1 MKRPTCH
8 QHHISSRREP
18 AVPEA
23 ASVVRWEWANLWIL
37 AVHQI
42 FFRLGWLF
50 KTETVVIP
58 ALVDFVAGPA
68 WVRGW
73 LPVLS
78 RLGQSLPPLL
88 FCSKFCGTP
97 LFKWGV
103 AFWTGTMSGIFL
115 LAVGLWTSKERFPPV
130 WVCPAILAL
139 YFAFFVAN
147 GFYQVFFGSL
157 QGKLI
162 RPERRGLLLQLST
175 FLGTIPAV
183 ILGWVLL
190 RKWFANP
197 EVGFGYIFLAAALG
211 FALSAMC
218 CLFAWEPK
226 SPRSSGEGE
235 VAATLSWWAALV
247 QDANLRRLLLICLF
261 ASAGW
266 MLTPHYQA
274 FGRARFEATA
284 THLTYWVITQSIAVG
299 VFSLVA
305 GPLADRRG
313 NRLAMRILIF
323 GSAASPLF
331 ALGITSLPS
340 SWAGTWY
347 WLVYLPLGLAPLV
360 TRVILNYALELCEP
374 AFHPTYQSIANL
386 GLALPLVFSPLFG
399 WMIDVT
405 SFELVFTLA
414 AVSVLFAGCMTFR
427 LAEPRFR
434 VIGSSLPG
442 AQAGM
447 PE

>member
-1 MKRPTCH
+1 MKLLRCDRPQVTLEEN
-8 QHHISSRREP
+8 RL
-18 AVPEA
+18 PETP
-23 ASVVRWEWANLWIL
+23 SVVRWERVNLWLL

-58 ALVDFVAGPA
+58 ALVDYIAGPA

-88 FCSKFCGTP
+88 FCSKFCKISR
-97 LFKWGV
+97 FKWWVAGCTAGMAGV
-103 AFWTGTMSGIFL
+103 FC
-115 LAVGLWTSKERFPPV
+115 LAMGLWISKEQCPPA
-130 WVCPAILAL
+130 WVCPGILGL

-183 ILGWVLL
+183 VLGWFLL
-190 RKWFANP
+190 RKWFADP
-197 EVGFGYIFLAAALG
+197 EVGFGYIFLAAAVG
-211 FALSAMC
+211 FALSA
-218 CLFAWEPK
+218 LVSLATREPAN
-226 SPRSSGEGE
+226 SRSCGPGETSGNF
-235 VAATLSWWAALV
+235 SWSAALA
-247 QDANLRRLLLICLF
+247 QDANLRWLLIICLF
-261 ASAGW
+261 ASAAW

-274 FGRARFEATA
+274 FGRARFEATP
-284 THLTYWVITQSIAVG
+284 THLTLWVITQSIAVG

-323 GSAASPLF
+323 GSAASPLC
-331 ALGITSLPS
+331 ALAVTSLPS
-340 SWAGTWY
+340 SWAGSWY

-405 SFELVFTLA
+405 SFETVFTLA
-414 AVSVLFAGCMTFR
+414 ALSVLLAGCLTFR

-434 VIGSSLPG
+434 GLGTSLPSP
-442 AQAGM
+442 QAGM

>member
-1 MKRPTCH
+1 MKRSTCDQRPEH
-8 QHHISSRREP
+8 LQEFGIPEP
-18 AVPEA
+18 PL
-23 ASVVRWEWANLWIL
+23 VVSWDRGNLWLL
-37 AVHQI
+37 AIHQI

-58 ALVDFVAGPA
+58 ALVDYVAGPA

-88 FCSKFCGTP
+88 FCSKFSGISR
-97 LFKWGV
+97 FKWWV
-103 AFWTGTMSGIFL
+103 AYCTGAMSGVFL
-115 LAVGLWTSKERFPPV
+115 LAVLLWISKEQWPPA
-130 WVCPAILAL
+130 WVCPAILIL

-162 RPERRGLLLQLST
+162 PPERRGLLLQLST

-183 ILGWVLL
+183 VLGWLVL
-190 RKWFANP
+190 RKWFADP
-197 EVGFGYIFLAAALG
+197 EVGFGYIFLAAAGG
-211 FALSAMC
+211 FALSAIVS
-218 CLFAWEPK
+218 LVTREPK
-226 SPRSSGEGE
+226 TPRPSLPGE
-235 VAATLSWWAALV
+235 VRGNLTWSAALA
-247 QDANLRRLLLICLF
+247 QDANLRWLLVICLF

-274 FGRARFEATA
+274 FGRARFEATP

-331 ALGITSLPS
+331 ALAITSLPS
-340 SWAGTWY
+340 SWAGDWY

-399 WMIDVT
+399 WLIDVT
-405 SFELVFTLA
+405 SFELVFAVA
-414 AVSVLFAGCMTFR
+414 AFSVLLAGGLTFR
-427 LAEPRFR
+427 LTEPRYR
-434 VIGSSLPG
+434 VAGTSLPG